1 MTSTL
6 IVAQMQAPSTMF
18 GADVM
23 RPIRLYRR
31 VLSHEQLI
39 AELERLKNE
48 GQTTNADLARL
59 WKLPSSRVSELFA
72 GKRRITVDEMK
83 AVVEHFGLDAAAPA
97 PNARM
102 LAPLLDALLPLVP
115 PGDQSGR
122 SVEVVSEALSYG
134 LQLLE
139 ATDATPASEDALK
152 VAARAVAARFR
163 DLSLQ

>member
-1 MTSTL
+1 
-6 IVAQMQAPSTMF
+6 MQAPSTMF
-18 GADVM
+18 GADGM

-39 AELERLKNE
+39 AELERLKGE

-59 WKLPSSRVSELFA
+59 WNLPSSRVSELFA
-72 GKRRITVDEMK
+72 GKRRVTVDEMK
-83 AVVEHFGLDAAAPA
+83 VVVERFGLDDIRPTPTPSAK
-97 PNARM
+97 M

-139 ATDATPASEDALK
+139 GTDAIPASEDALR